1 MSTWDCPLDTLA
13 GPSPSKGLPLLFS
26 FPLHTQSAGVGLQM
40 PGQVA
45 HPKAWAEEDPLS
57 SRQDHPL
64 RASRS
69 LLTSLELRAPGPGQS
84 QAEGRQVGQQQPHGG
99 QKEGRAERPGQG
111 PGLICPA
118 EPPEGGEGRR
128 VRDGWG
134 APQVIRKTAVGAP
147 RARWGN
153 IDSGYL
159 GFIFYCSGRAGRA
172 RDAAPST
179 RCSTIYPIPAH
190 TQGGPPFL
198 LLLDQPGA
206 RGPAGSLS
214 QQTARFPRPH
224 LTHPAPPAQ

>member
-1 MSTWDCPLDTLA
+1 
-13 GPSPSKGLPLLFS
+13 
-26 FPLHTQSAGVGLQM
+26 M

-57 SRQDHPL
+57 SRQDHL
-64 RASRS
+64 LWGSCS

-99 QKEGRAERPGQG
+99 QKEGRAECPGQG
-111 PGLICPA
+111 PGLICPT

-134 APQVIRKTAVGAP
+134 TPQVIRKTAVGAP

-172 RDAAPST
+172 RDAAPSARSPHT
-179 RCSTIYPIPAH
+179 PRADLRPSCCWASLGPGVLLEACPSRQRAPRVPTSPIQHPQHSEA
-190 TQGGPPFL
+190 QWGPP
-198 LLLDQPGA
+198 QGPG
-206 RGPAGSLS
+206 
-214 QQTARFPRPH
+214 
-224 LTHPAPPAQ
+224 